1 MAIDY
6 EYCPNCFAK
15 MHGETVCPY
24 CGCKEFEQHNLLSL
38 PVNAVLHDRYLTGVI
53 LGSGGFGITYKALD
67 RKRRKLCAVKEYVP
81 LGYSTRSSDGMTLTS
96 TNREKEEIYEYGK
109 NKFMAE
115 ANLLRNLDH
124 IPSVVNIFDSFLENG
139 TAYFVMEYIDGITL
153 GRLRMQSENGR
164 LPFETAYGIIHQIA
178 VCLHEVHTKANIFHR
193 DISPENIMI
202 GKDNKAKLI
211 DFGTAKYIHG
221 QKSQN
226 LSVILKPGYAPP
238 EQYSSSGKQG
248 EYTDVYALA
257 ATFYFVLT
265 GKKVPAA
272 PDRLGGNAA
281 IEPMEN
287 ILGEEYEELSAA
299 LEKALAIKVDE
310 RTRNM
315 REFLSDIERCAKHLL
330 PEALPS
336 APPEPPDT
344 PVSRTEPPLRS
355 KKQTKI
361 YPYLDG
367 LAGPMEGYR
376 YFLPVNTMVSIGRM
390 PSNSIVIPVNVV
402 GRKHLEIFYDTY
414 NQMFF
419 MMDNH
424 SVNGTYVD
432 GKRCMP
438 SAILPV
444 QPGSVIAVA
453 NACVFQLGVIYE

>member
-1 MAIDY
+1 MTMVY
-6 EYCPNCFAK
+6 KYCPNCFEK

-24 CGCKEFEQHNLLSL
+24 CGCEEFERNNLLSL
-38 PVNAVLHDRYLTGVI
+38 PVNAMLHDRYLTGVI

-67 RKRRKLCAVKEYVP
+67 RKQKKLCAVKEYVP
-81 LGYSTRSSDGMTLTS
+81 LGYSTRSNDGITLTS
-96 TNREKEEIYEYGK
+96 TNREKDEIYEYGK

-115 ANLLRNLDH
+115 ANLLRNLDY

-139 TAYFVMEYIDGITL
+139 TAYFVMEYIDGTTL
-153 GRLRMQSENGR
+153 GRMRAQSENGR
-164 LPFETAYGIIHQIA
+164 LPFETAYRIIHQIA

-193 DISPENIMI
+193 DISPENIMVS
-202 GKDNKAKLI
+202 KNNQVKLI

-265 GKKVPAA
+265 GKKIPAA
-272 PDRLGGNAA
+272 PDRLGGNAM

-287 ILGEEYEELSAA
+287 ILGEKYEELSVV

-310 RTRNM
+310 RTQNM
-315 REFLSDIERCAKHLL
+315 REFLSDIERCAKQLMQ
-330 PEALPS
+330 ESPS
-336 APPEPPDT
+336 KKIPPEPPT
-344 PVSRTEPPLRS
+344 EQSVRSR
-355 KKQTKI
+355 KQIKI
-361 YPYLDG
+361 HPYLDG

-376 YFLPVNTMVSIGRM
+376 YFIPVNTMVSIGRL

-414 NQMFF
+414 NQMFY
-419 MMDNH
+419 MMDND

-444 QPGSVIAVA
+444 QPGSVVAVA

>member
-1 MAIDY
+1 MTMDY

-15 MHGETVCPY
+15 IHGETVCPY
-24 CGCKEFEQHNLLSL
+24 CGCDEFERHNLLSL
-38 PVNAVLHDRYLTGVI
+38 PVNALLRGRYMTGVI
-53 LGSGGFGITYKALD
+53 LGSGGFGITYKAMD

-81 LGYSTRSSDGMTLTS
+81 LGYSVRSNDGITLTS

-153 GRLRMQSENGR
+153 GRLRAQSENGR

-178 VCLHEVHTKANIFHR
+178 FCLHEVHTKANIFHR

-202 GKDNKAKLI
+202 SKDDHVKLI

-238 EQYSSSGKQG
+238 EQYSSAGKQG

-257 ATFYFVLT
+257 ATFYFVLI

-272 PDRLGGNAA
+272 PDRLGGNAV
-281 IEPMEN
+281 IEPLEN
-287 ILGEEYEELSAA
+287 ILGTEYEELSVV
-299 LEKALAIKVDE
+299 LERALAIKVNE
-310 RTRNM
+310 RTQTM
-315 REFLSDIERCAKHLL
+315 KDFIADIERCREHLIK
-330 PEALPS
+330 
-336 APPEPPDT
+336 PPPIDSED
-344 PVSRTEPPLRS
+344 PVVLSEKPGNTLE
-355 KKQTKI
+355 QKI
-361 YPYLDG
+361 RPYLDG
-367 LAGPMEGYR
+367 LAGSMRGYR
-376 YFLPVNTMVSIGRM
+376 YFIPVNTMISIGRL
-390 PSNSIVIPVNVV
+390 PSNSIVIPSRVV

-414 NQMFF
+414 NQMFY

-438 SAILPV
+438 SAIIPV
-444 QPGSVIAVA
+444 QPGSVVSVA

>member
-1 MAIDY
+1 MTMDY

-15 MHGETVCPY
+15 MHGESICPY
-24 CGCKEFEQHNLLSL
+24 CGCDEFERHNLLSL
-38 PVNAVLHDRYLTGVI
+38 PVNALLHNRYMTGVI

-81 LGYSTRSSDGMTLTS
+81 LGYSVRSNDGITLTS

-115 ANLLRNLDH
+115 ANLLRNLDN
-124 IPSVVNIFDSFLENG
+124 IPSVVNIFDSFMENG

-153 GRLRMQSENGR
+153 GRLRAQSENGR
-164 LPFETAYGIIHQIA
+164 LPFETAYEIIHQIA
-178 VCLHEVHTKANIFHR
+178 SCLHEVHTKANIFHR

-202 GKDNKAKLI
+202 SKDNHVKLI

-272 PDRLGGNAA
+272 PDRLGGNAV
-281 IEPMEN
+281 IEPLEN
-287 ILGEEYEELSAA
+287 ILGTEYEELSVV
-299 LEKALAIKVDE
+299 LERALAIKVNE
-310 RTRNM
+310 RTQTM
-315 REFLSDIERCAKHLL
+315 KDFMADIERCREHLRTT
-330 PEALPS
+330 PIDSDDPFV
-336 APPEPPDT
+336 PPEKT
-344 PVSRTEPPLRS
+344 GNTLE
-355 KKQTKI
+355 QKI
-361 YPYLDG
+361 RPYLDG
-367 LAGPMEGYR
+367 LAGSMKGYR
-376 YFLPVNTMVSIGRM
+376 YFVPVNTMISIGRL
-390 PSNSIVIPVNVV
+390 PSNNIVIPSRVV

-414 NQMFF
+414 NQMFY

-438 SAILPV
+438 SAIIPV
-444 QPGSVIAVA
+444 QPGSIVSVA